1 MNNPTVK
8 LVQVTDC
15 HLQNDP
21 SQLYRNQDVE
31 SQLDQM
37 LAHLKSILPE
47 ETLLLLTGDIVHHG
61 GPDAYRRLT
70 AKLASVPFDTAWI
83 PGNHDDAA
91 LMLACGERLNR
102 KVIQVS
108 GWCLILLDSTS
119 EPDGRG
125 SGALGQAEL
134 AFLTQVLDQNSDRH
148 CLIVLHH
155 NPVSVESGWQDPIM
169 LADADQFWRVLEPY
183 SQVRGIICG
192 HVHQEWRWQHQ
203 GVDVMSCP
211 ASSVQF
217 KKRCAEMTLEDVPA
231 LQAPAYRLLEL
242 SEGGEI
248 NSQVKRFNLAED
260 QNISSV

>member
-1 MNNPTVK
+1 M
-8 LVQVTDC
+8 QVTDC

-21 SQLYRNQDVE
+21 SQLYRHQDVE
-31 SQLDQM
+31 TQLDQ
-37 LAHLKSILPE
+37 LLTHLNSTLPE

-61 GPDAYRRLT
+61 GADAYRRLT
-70 AKLASVPFDTAWI
+70 VKLESVPFDTAWI
-83 PGNHDDAA
+83 PGNHDDTA
-91 LMLACGERLNR
+91 LMQACGERLNR
-102 KVIQVS
+102 RVIQARD
-108 GWCLILLDSTS
+108 WCLILLNSTS

-125 SGALGQAEL
+125 SGALGQTEL
-134 AFLTQVLDQNSDRH
+134 AFLRQTLDEYSHKH

-169 LADADQFWRVLEPY
+169 LADADQFWELLKDYR
-183 SQVRGIICG
+183 QVRGIICG
-192 HVHQEWRWQHQ
+192 HVHQEWRWQYQ

-217 KKRCAEMTLEDVPA
+217 KKRCDEMTLEDMPA

-242 SEGGEI
+242 SERGEI
-248 NSQVKRFNLAED
+248 ISQVKRFNLADD